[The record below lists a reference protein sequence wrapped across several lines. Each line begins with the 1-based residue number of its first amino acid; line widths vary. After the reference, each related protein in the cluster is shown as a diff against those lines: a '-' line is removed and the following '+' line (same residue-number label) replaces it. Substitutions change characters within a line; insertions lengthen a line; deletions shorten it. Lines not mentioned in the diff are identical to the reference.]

1 MKVDIQNAE
10 DINLLVNDFY
20 AEVMKSK
27 SLRPFFSGLNWEA
40 HLPKMKKFWRFI
52 LLDEAGYTEN
62 VTNKH
67 LHMHLTK
74 ALFNEWVLLFHRTVD
89 QHFEGPRA
97 ELAKTRASLIGI
109 GIQSKMNL
117 FKD

>member
-1 MKVDIQNAE
+1 MKVDIQNAN
-10 DINLLVNDFY
+10 DIDLLVNDFY
-20 AEVMKSK
+20 AEVMKSEA
-27 SLRPFFSGLNWEA
+27 LGPFFNWLDWEA

-52 LLDEAGYTEN
+52 LLDEAGYSEN

-74 ALFNEWVLLFHRTVD
+74 ELFNEWVMLFHRIVD

-97 ELAKTRASLIGI
+97 ELAKNRASLISI

-117 FKD
+117 LKD

>member
-1 MKVDIQNAE
+1 MKEDIQNAE
-10 DINLLVNDFY
+10 DINRLVNDFY
-20 AEVMKSK
+20 AEVMKSET
-27 SLRPFFSGLNWEA
+27 LRPFFNRLNWEA

-67 LHMHLTK
+67 LHMDLRK
-74 ALFNEWVLLFHRTVD
+74 ELFDEWVLLFNHTVD

-117 FKD
+117 LNQ

>member
-1 MKVDIQNAE
+1 MKE
-10 DINLLVNDFY
+10 DIRTPEDIGQLVNDFY
-20 AEVMKSK
+20 TEVMKSE
-27 SLRPFFSGLNWEA
+27 SLRSYFSTLDWDK

-67 LHMHLTK
+67 LHMQLTK
-74 ALFNEWVLLFHRTVD
+74 ELFDEWLLLFRRTID

-97 ELAKTRASLIGI
+97 ELAKTRASLIGF

-117 FKD
+117 LED